1 MLGSVNSE
9 LAAEGL
15 CEAHVRLQQWKDLQS
30 ATSSLTHAPALAA
43 FYQLEG
49 AAEGRGSDLL
59 VPLAANP
66 PDCPEAFYRLGQ
78 LYLAEQQ
85 DNLACTSFLKVSSFV
100 LFHSMLPN
108 HSFYEKEN

>member
-1 MLGSVNSE
+1 MLGSVSSE

-85 DNLACTSFLKVSSFV
+85 DNLACTSFLKVSSFCFISLYV
-100 LFHSMLPN
+100 TKP
-108 HSFYEKEN
+108 